1 MTLESGLLG
10 ARFNQLKE
18 MLCESYQIESC
29 KLFYFDDENDYCR
42 IACDAEWKEC
52 VSLCDSGQVLKLFI
66 EPSCR
71 PTMHMLKTFGVLCKT
86 LSMKHAFDYLESRG
100 VCVTSAREMAGVF
113 LSARDAQL
121 DIGNVLMNFF
131 AQKEKFNNECLQ
143 EFCVLL
149 QLKGKAHDEA
159 LRMFC
164 THVKINGEAQQ
175 IDRVIETFG
184 KVYSDENPQSMPD
197 AAYLL
202 AYSMLM
208 LNTDL
213 HSDAIRRKMTKL
225 EYIRSLRGIHNLS
238 ESAIGDIYD
247 SILKEPLV

>member
-1 MTLESGLLG
+1 M
-10 ARFNQLKE
+10 
-18 MLCESYQIESC
+18 
-29 KLFYFDDENDYCR
+29 
-42 IACDAEWKEC
+42 
-52 VSLCDSGQVLKLFI
+52 
-66 EPSCR
+66 
-71 PTMHMLKTFGVLCKT
+71 
-86 LSMKHAFDYLESRG
+86 
-100 VCVTSAREMAGVF
+100 
-113 LSARDAQL
+113 
-121 DIGNVLMNFF
+121 
-131 AQKEKFNNECLQ
+131 
-143 EFCVLL
+143 L
-149 QLKGKAHDEA
+149 QLKGKAHDQA

-197 AAYLL
+197 GLLKNTKKKLICLNSTSKIAAYLL